1 MTTYNEV
8 HLFGWIKENATIIG
22 AFMVVVWAMLV
33 FWFKTIVNRYI
44 THEEAII
51 VTKEQIQACK
61 SVIDKKDDEL
71 EKGQIDIAIAIK
83 ELNQK
88 IDHLDDRRRSDAVEN
103 SKEHQNIMAHIIRMI
118 KQ

>member
-1 MTTYNEV
+1 MTTYHEV
-8 HLFGWIKENATIIG
+8 HLFGWIKENYTIIG
-22 AFMVVVWAMLV
+22 AFLVVVWAMLV

-88 IDHLDDRRRSDAVEN
+88 IDHLDDRRRADAVEN